1 MSQENPITEKRKRSA
16 KFYALKIDDCP
27 GFPLGTTA
35 IVMRGAW
42 KKKEIEEYDKVI
54 YHDRQ
59 GVAHFGFVNFAGN
72 DVILNKTMSQ
82 DMFPV
87 PLIIFPRKEIKRCDL
102 VVMISYREEVTCPH
116 GLYQNLS

>member
-1 MSQENPITEKRKRSA
+1 
-16 KFYALKIDDCP
+16 
-27 GFPLGTTA
+27 
-35 IVMRGAW
+35 MRGAW

-102 VVMISYREEVTCPH
+102 VVMISYREEDVDQLLRSVHEHYRLKSMMKVTS
-116 GLYQNLS
+116 N